1 MALGYSRLEYRFVIL
16 LPILNAIATVLTDYF
31 GDQSINIG
39 QIRAFIIL
47 SYSFYFI
54 LSGKIIQNSLSKILL
69 FTLIYFFIL
78 VLYSSNFSYSF
89 QLYLKYYIATFLFFI
104 GNYFGKNPNFI
115 NDISKSIL
123 IMLFLYLSN
132 FVISNIFGLGF
143 TSYKGVENQLYFGV
157 SGVNLAKHISVL
169 LLLFPILNIYKQNF
183 FWLTLSKVL
192 FFGGIIFILFAF
204 KRSAILTLTLG
215 YLVYFFIMRDL
226 KSLKNILIFSLV
238 FLFISPLII
247 DQISDNF
254 NARSEAIY
262 LNDSE
267 NLDKQARFTEFQLVT
282 ESIQEN
288 GTSYFLFGA
297 EIFNDMSLFRNRRML
312 HTDYMTI
319 LSGSGIIGFSFFMFF
334 YLKMYLRSR
343 IKYFKQE
350 KDFYKLFHAV
360 TCSLIVSLLILG
372 FAGNIHAIEPRGTIF
387 LFLGILYG
395 SKFNYRYFK
404 K

>member
-1 MALGYSRLEYRFVIL
+1 
-16 LPILNAIATVLTDYF
+16 
-31 GDQSINIG
+31 
-39 QIRAFIIL
+39 
-47 SYSFYFI
+47 
-54 LSGKIIQNSLSKILL
+54 
-69 FTLIYFFIL
+69 
-78 VLYSSNFSYSF
+78 
-89 QLYLKYYIATFLFFI
+89 
-104 GNYFGKNPNFI
+104 
-115 NDISKSIL
+115 
-123 IMLFLYLSN
+123 MLFLYLSN

-238 FLFISPLII
+238 LLFISPLII

-254 NARSEAIY
+254 NARTEAIY

-267 NLDKQARFTEFQLVT
+267 NLDKQARFTEVQLVT
-282 ESIQEN
+282 QSVQEN

-297 EIFNDMSLFRNRRML
+297 ELFNEYGVYSDSEKNATYRLHDNIEWLWNHRLFFVL
-312 HTDYMTI
+312 
-319 LSGSGIIGFSFFMFF
+319 SFF
-334 YLKMYLRSR
+334 
-343 IKYFKQE
+343 
-350 KDFYKLFHAV
+350 
-360 TCSLIVSLLILG
+360 T
-372 FAGNIHAIEPRGTIF
+372 
-387 LFLGILYG
+387 
-395 SKFNYRYFK
+395 
-404 K
+404 